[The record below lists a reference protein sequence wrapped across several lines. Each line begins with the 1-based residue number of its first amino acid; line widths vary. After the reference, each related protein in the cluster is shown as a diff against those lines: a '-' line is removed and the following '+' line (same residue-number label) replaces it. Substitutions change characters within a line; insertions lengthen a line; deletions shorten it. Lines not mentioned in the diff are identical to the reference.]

1 VRSPTEERLIA
12 GAKARLDALDFYP
25 RPVRTARV
33 RIVHAP
39 WWFRLPI
46 LNRFVGYAIG
56 PLILVKRP
64 LSDVSEDLVTHE
76 LTHVWQV
83 QHDGLWMWLSYLY
96 LGYDHN
102 PYELEARRA
111 ARTAAQARHTS
122 AP

>member
-1 VRSPTEERLIA
+1 MRSRAEDALVRA
-12 GAKARLDALDFYP
+12 AKARLDTLDFYP
-25 RPVRTARV
+25 DRVRTSRV

-64 LSDVSEDLVTHE
+64 LGEVSEDLITHE

-102 PYELEARRA
+102 PYELMARKA
-111 ARTAAQARHTS
+111 AESRHTGPS
-122 AP
+122 